1 MDRLNHPY
9 SFNKLLPVFLKDQN
23 NIYHHIYYAFTVEHV
38 NLCCNFILEKNIHFV
53 TMDIEIQQS
62 KDNQIA
68 NQWHSYVKRTEYN
81 SISLITLHVG
91 NISFVINMANIS
103 KNYDFVFRD
112 CDSLIVLLNSQSI
125 CKIVFSESD
134 ELMLNQ
140 NGIFIQNTLDI
151 QKIASM
157 IYKIQNNWDTC
168 ALQLSL
174 KKCCD
179 WLKKK
184 TGDFRLSKYNSNHSC
199 YDNPRESDI
208 IYASNDAYVTHQCFI
223 YLTDLGHYEIDH
235 TIEFFRWSKFEL
247 NKLITYVNE
256 QNPQHCLDNSYTMSF
271 WFGKNN
277 SVYSKKRME
286 QIKYKNSV

>member
-1 MDRLNHPY
+1 
-9 SFNKLLPVFLKDQN
+9 
-23 NIYHHIYYAFTVEHV
+23 
-38 NLCCNFILEKNIHFV
+38 
-53 TMDIEIQQS
+53 
-62 KDNQIA
+62 
-68 NQWHSYVKRTEYN
+68 
-81 SISLITLHVG
+81 
-91 NISFVINMANIS
+91 
-103 KNYDFVFRD
+103 
-112 CDSLIVLLNSQSI
+112 
-125 CKIVFSESD
+125 
-134 ELMLNQ
+134 MLNQ

-157 IYKIQNNWDTC
+157 VYKIQNNWDTC
-168 ALQLSL
+168 AMQLSL

-199 YDNPRESDI
+199 YDNPREKDI

-223 YLTDLGHYEIDH
+223 YLTDLGNYEIDR

-247 NKLITYVNE
+247 NKLINYVNE